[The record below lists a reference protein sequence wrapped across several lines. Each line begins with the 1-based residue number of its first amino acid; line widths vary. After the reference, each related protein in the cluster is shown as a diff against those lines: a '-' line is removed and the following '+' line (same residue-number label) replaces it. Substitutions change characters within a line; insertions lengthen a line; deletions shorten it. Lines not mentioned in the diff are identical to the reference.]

1 MIKVA
6 FDNKIVK
13 FIKETEAELRRTNWP
28 SREETIR
35 YTWVVIALSA
45 FLVVVLGG
53 LDYCFTYAVNRFLLQ
68 VILFI
73 EFESAIFMKKSNQKK
88 EEIKVEEKIKDTLP
102 DSDSLEEKKVE
113 IKLDIPWY
121 VIHTYAGYEDSVAK
135 SLRQRAHSLN
145 MEDKIFEVL
154 VPTEKQIKIRGGKRK
169 VIEEKIF
176 PGYVLVQMIVTE
188 ESWYI
193 VRNTPNVTGFVG
205 TETTPIPLSEI
216 EVKNLKKRMGKE
228 EPDYDIDIAVGDA
241 VKVVDGPFK
250 NFDGK
255 VEVVDRERGKIK
267 VLVNMFSRE
276 TPVELDF
283 LQVQKA

>member
-1 MIKVA
+1 MPKKNIA
-6 FDNKIVK
+6 EPQAEPTAEA
-13 FIKETEAELRRTNWP
+13 KEAV
-28 SREETIR
+28 ETPK
-35 YTWVVIALSA
+35 L
-45 FLVVVLGG
+45 
-53 LDYCFTYAVNRFLLQ
+53 
-68 VILFI
+68 
-73 EFESAIFMKKSNQKK
+73 KS
-88 EEIKVEEKIKDTLP
+88 DA
-102 DSDSLEEKKVE
+102 
-113 IKLDIPWY
+113 PWY

-154 VPTEKQIKIRGGKRK
+154 VPTEKQIRIRGGKRK

-176 PGYVLVQMIVTE
+176 PGYVLVQMTVTE

-205 TETTPIPLSEI
+205 TETTPIPLSEA
-216 EVKNLKKRMGKE
+216 EVKTLKKRMGKE
-228 EPDYDIDIAVGDA
+228 EPDYDIDIAIGDA

-255 VEVVDRERGKIK
+255 VEVVDREKGKIK

-283 LQVQKA
+283 LQVKKV